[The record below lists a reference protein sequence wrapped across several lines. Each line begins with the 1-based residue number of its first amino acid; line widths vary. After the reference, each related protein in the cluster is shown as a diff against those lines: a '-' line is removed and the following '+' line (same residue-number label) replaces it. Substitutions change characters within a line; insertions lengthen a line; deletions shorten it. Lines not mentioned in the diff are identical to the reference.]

1 MGQGN
6 VRGAISEYQQVR
18 VHTSVEGVS
27 PHRLIQLLMEGALE
41 KISAAKGYMLRKEVA
56 NKVAHIDW
64 ALNIIEGLQLSLDFE
79 NGGEIAANLDRL
91 YEYMH
96 RQIILANLDNNTAM
110 LDEVS
115 HLMNEIKNGWDAI
128 PEPIKNK
135 NALELEQERVKPHP

>member
-6 VRGAISEYQQVR
+6 VRGAISEYQQVQ

-41 KISAAKGYMLRKEVA
+41 KITAAKGYMLRKEVA

-79 NGGEIAANLDRL
+79 HGGEIATNLDRL

-96 RQIILANLDNNTAM
+96 RRIILANLENNTEI

-115 HLMNEIKNGWDAI
+115 HLMKEIKNGWDAI
-128 PEPIKNK
+128 PAPIKNK
-135 NALELEQERVKPHP
+135 NSAELEKERLQPKS

>member
-18 VHTSVEGVS
+18 VHTSVEDVS

-41 KISAAKGYMLRKEVA
+41 KITAAKGYMLRKEVA

-79 NGGEIAANLDRL
+79 HGGEIAVNLDRL

-96 RQIILANLDNNTAM
+96 RRIIVANLENNTEI

-115 HLMNEIKNGWDAI
+115 HLMKEIKNGWDAI
-128 PEPIKNK
+128 PAPIKNK
-135 NALELEQERVKPHP
+135 SNAELEKEKLQLKP